1 GPSKTC
7 SRPSSAFALYLLIC
21 IALVKLD
28 VVPPL
33 FVLIVKDRWREAIE
47 DTTIMITQLARCE
60 KSMEALWRVD
70 DTNVLMNL
78 VVEGSGRARENT
90 VATLMNLVKN
100 NGDKAI

>member
-1 GPSKTC
+1 TC

-33 FVLIVKDRWREAIE
+33 FVLIVKDRWR
-47 DTTIMITQLARCE
+47 ARCE